1 MSSLVDQSSPT
12 RRRVLVISI
21 VVVALLLGLLLGRAT
36 SPDSDSGEPKAPST
50 NEAPDEA
57 QSEQGAVKAATNA
70 AQVMA
75 AYSGDPSAYLQEA
88 RSIAAPSWQA
98 RAEELAQG
106 AVDFITERYGSDSQ
120 VNFQPIRYRVA
131 SFSEDEAVIDIW
143 GVVLSTGP
151 KISGLEES
159 WITGTIELSWT
170 DSSWKVSGQSSQGG
184 PTPELLRTEEEAT
197 LSEIL
202 TDFSEY
208 EDAIDS

>member
-1 MSSLVDQSSPT
+1 MDQRSAT

-21 VVVALLLGLLLGRAT
+21 VVVALLVGLWLGRAT
-36 SPDSDSGEPKAPST
+36 SPDSDSGEAKAPST
-50 NEAPDEA
+50 NGAPDEA
-57 QSEQGAVKAATNA
+57 QSEQGAVKAATHA

-75 AYSGDPSAYLQEA
+75 GYSGDPSAYLQEA
-88 RSIAAPSWQA
+88 RSIAAPSWQT

-106 AVDFITERYGSDSQ
+106 AVDFVQERYGSESQ

-159 WITGTIELSWT
+159 WITGTIELTWI
-170 DSSWKVSGQSSQGG
+170 DSGWKVSGQSSQGG

-208 EDAIDS
+208 KDAIDS